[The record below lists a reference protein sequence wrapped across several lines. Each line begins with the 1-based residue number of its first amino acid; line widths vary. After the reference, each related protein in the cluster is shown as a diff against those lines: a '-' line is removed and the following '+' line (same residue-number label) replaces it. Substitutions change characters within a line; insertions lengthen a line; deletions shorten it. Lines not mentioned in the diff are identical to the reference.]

1 LLDLGTGTGRM
12 LQVFGPRASHA
23 VGVDA
28 SHAMLAVARANLERA
43 GLSRAE
49 LRQGDIY
56 ALAFGRN
63 SFDVVIVH
71 QVLHFLEDP
80 ARALREASAALA
92 PGGRMIIIDF
102 AAHDL
107 EFLRSE
113 HAHRRL
119 GFTTEQIADWCGAA
133 GLRLLP
139 ARTVGPGTG
148 EAAKLT
154 VTLWSAEDM
163 RPVAQGLPRS
173 SAQLEVA

>member
-1 LLDLGTGTGRM
+1 M
-12 LQVFGPRASHA
+12 LQLFAPRASRA

-43 GLSRAE
+43 GLSRVE

-56 ALAFGRN
+56 ALPFGRN
-63 SFDVVIVH
+63 AFDVVLVH
-71 QVLHFLEDP
+71 QVLHFLDDP

-92 PGGRMIIIDF
+92 PGGRMVVIDF

-119 GFTTEQIADWCGAA
+119 GFTDEQIGEWCRSA
-133 GLRLLP
+133 GLVMQP
-139 ARTVGPGTG
+139 ARSVGHGAG

-154 VTLWSAEDM
+154 VTLWIAADQRQRGEASFRTIPE
-163 RPVAQGLPRS
+163 R
-173 SAQLEVA
+173 EVA